1 MNEKEKNVTKEKDLP
16 FIELKR
22 VDCLEQK
29 NKDNETYYMV
39 SGLFENGTRSDL
51 VKLYFKDK
59 DLYNEILAVPGLNKF
74 KLYYDLSY
82 YNDTFRL
89 IPVACSL

>member
-22 VDCLEQK
+22 VDCLELK

-39 SGLFENGTRSDL
+39 SGLFENETRSDL
-51 VKLYFKDK
+51 VKL
-59 DLYNEILAVPGLNKF
+59 
-74 KLYYDLSY
+74 
-82 YNDTFRL
+82 
-89 IPVACSL
+89 